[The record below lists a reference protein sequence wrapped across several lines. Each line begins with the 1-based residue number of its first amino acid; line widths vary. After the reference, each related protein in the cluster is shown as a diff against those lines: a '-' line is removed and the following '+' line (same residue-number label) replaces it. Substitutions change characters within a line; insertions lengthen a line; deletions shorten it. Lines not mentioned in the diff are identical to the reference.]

1 MPPRCRFALLLAIA
15 LLAPGCGNNYV
26 TNPDVSRAIIDV
38 SVSPNPVT
46 GTQDALTG
54 SVSAPHTIT
63 ITETN
68 GLGGEVVFVSS
79 AVYDLA
85 TGKQVALNYY
95 DSADLIVYVGS
106 KRVEPLGTLVV
117 SQTANDTLSDFSK
130 AANLVVSVQLTDDRK
145 NLINASLLVKI
156 E

>member
-1 MPPRCRFALLLAIA
+1 
-15 LLAPGCGNNYV
+15 
-26 TNPDVSRAIIDV
+26 
-38 SVSPNPVT
+38 
-46 GTQDALTG
+46 
-54 SVSAPHTIT
+54 
-63 ITETN
+63 
-68 GLGGEVVFVSS
+68 
-79 AVYDLA
+79 VYDLA

>member
-1 MPPRCRFALLLAIA
+1 MTPCRRFALLLAGA
-15 LLAPGCGNNYV
+15 LLAPGCGSNNV
-26 TNPDVSRAIIDV
+26 TIPDISRAIVDV
-38 SVSPNPVT
+38 SVDPNPVA
-46 GTQDALTG
+46 GTQNALTG
-54 SVSAPHTIT
+54 SVSAPYTIT

-79 AVYDLA
+79 AVYDPT

-117 SQTANDTLSDFSK
+117 AQTASYTLSDLSK
-130 AANLVVSVQLTDDRK
+130 AANLVVSVQLKDDRK
-145 NLINASLLVKI
+145 NLINTSLLVKI